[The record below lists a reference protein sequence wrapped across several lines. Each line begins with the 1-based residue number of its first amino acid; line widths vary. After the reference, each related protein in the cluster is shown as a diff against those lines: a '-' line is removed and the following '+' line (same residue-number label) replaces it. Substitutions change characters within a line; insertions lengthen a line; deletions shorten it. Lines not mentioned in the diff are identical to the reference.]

1 MNIAVFGGSFN
12 PIGLNH
18 LFVVGH
24 ILMNDPDID
33 QVMVIPCFEQEGK
46 NNLAPFDLR
55 LEMCNAAL
63 KYFAGQRVIV
73 SDIERNTRSFTVET
87 LRLLHEISPPG
98 DHFRFVMGA
107 DLIEPAKTW
116 DGWEEIERLAPPYI
130 VGRAGISN
138 SEATPI
144 CPAVSSTLVR
154 QLLEAGDYLTVEKYL
169 CRDVLDIIKRENL
182 YINKE
187 VLSVL
192 GKNK

>member
-1 MNIAVFGGSFN
+1 MNIAVFGGSFS
-12 PIGLNH
+12 PFTLGH
-18 LFVVGH
+18 FFVVGH

-46 NNLAPFDLR
+46 NNLAPYDLR
-55 LEMCNAAL
+55 IKMCQAAL
-63 KYFAGQRVIV
+63 KYFAGRRIVV

-87 LRLLHEISPPG
+87 LRLLHELTPPG

-107 DLIEPAKTW
+107 DLIDSAKTW
-116 DGWEEIERLAPPYI
+116 DGWEEIEKLAPPYI

-144 CPAVSSTLVR
+144 CPAVSSTLIR
-154 QLLEAGDYLTVEKYL
+154 ELLSSEDYLTAEKYL

-182 YINKE
+182 YIDNQIANMLGRNK
-187 VLSVL
+187 
-192 GKNK
+192 